1 MVKRPLLLA
10 LVAVCLWSAEL
21 GAQSAQPAAR
31 FARQD
36 SARRSIPA
44 PLAGLLSAA
53 VPGAGEFALHL
64 DRWVPQIAL
73 EALGWWQY
81 RAQRARGRDFEK
93 KYRALA
99 CQAARRLPAGEC
111 RDTSYFEYYELM
123 GKHDWSSS
131 GRFDMD
137 PVTAGIQPE
146 QDGRTF
152 NGQVWGRAVVL
163 NLHDHVVDTTLALQY
178 YDRNAFP
185 DAYHWDWRDS
195 GLEQTVYNEYI
206 RRGDDA
212 FRTSSRIL
220 GFILV
225 NHVTS
230 AVDAFIV
237 ARLRE
242 LSRQP
247 GIQVRSRLE
256 PESGTVRWKA
266 GVTLP
271 APR

>member
-1 MVKRPLLLA
+1 MRTRPLLLA
-10 LVAVCLWSAEL
+10 LMALCLWAAAAS
-21 GAQSAQPAAR
+21 AQSVRPAVR
-31 FARQD
+31 FPRQD
-36 SARRSIPA
+36 SARKSIPA
-44 PLAGLLSAA
+44 PLVGLMSAV
-53 VPGAGEFALHL
+53 VPGAGELTLHL
-64 DRWVPQIAL
+64 DRWLPQMAL

-81 RAQRARGRDFEK
+81 RAQRAQGRTYEK

-99 CQAARRLPAGEC
+99 CQAARRLPPGEC

-123 GKHDWSSS
+123 GKSAWTSS
-131 GRFDMD
+131 GHLDSD
-137 PVTAGIQPE
+137 PSKPGIQPE
-146 QDGRTF
+146 QDEKTF
-152 NGQVWGRAVVL
+152 NGLVWSRATVL
-163 NLHDHVVDTTLALQY
+163 NLHDHVVDTAKAMLY
-178 YDRNAFP
+178 YQQNAFP
-185 DAYHWDWRDS
+185 DAYYWDWQDS
-195 GLEQTVYNEYI
+195 GLQQTVYNEYI

-242 LSRQP
+242 LAHQP
-247 GIQVRSRLE
+247 LIQVRSELE
-256 PESGTVRWKA
+256 PEGRDVRWKA

-271 APR
+271 AP